1 MASKPGTLS
10 AVEGGSRTVVVVED
24 DPRIADLVELY
35 LRRDGFRVVQA
46 PDGQRG
52 VDAVDREHPD
62 MVVVDVG
69 LPGGQ
74 SGFDVCR
81 TLRSRSDVPVLF
93 LTARDEEVDRLVGLE
108 LGGDDYLTK
117 PFSPR
122 ELVARIRAILR
133 RTDPPSRHPT
143 CRTLGS
149 IEIDAVRRE
158 ARDNGSV
165 VPLATREFDLLVYL
179 AEHTGMVLTRRQLL
193 DAVWGLDWV
202 GDERTVDVHV
212 RQLRKKLG
220 SGLPLVT
227 VWGVGY
233 RLG

>member
-1 MASKPGTLS
+1 
-10 AVEGGSRTVVVVED
+10 VED
-24 DPRIADLVELY
+24 DPGIADLVELY

-46 PDGQRG
+46 ADGRRG
-52 VDAVDREHPD
+52 VDAVDRECPD
-62 MVVVDVG
+62 IVVVDVG

-74 SGFDVCR
+74 NGFDVCR
-81 TLRSRSDVPVLF
+81 TLRSRSDVPLLF
-93 LTARDEEVDRLVGLE
+93 LTARDDEADRVVGLE

-133 RTDPPSRHPT
+133 RTDPPSRQPNS
-143 CRTLGS
+143 RVVGP
-149 IEIDAVRRE
+149 IEIDLVRRE
-158 ARDNGSV
+158 IRDDGAV
-165 VPLATREFDLLVYL
+165 VPLTTREFDLLAYL

-220 SGLPLVT
+220 SAFPLVT